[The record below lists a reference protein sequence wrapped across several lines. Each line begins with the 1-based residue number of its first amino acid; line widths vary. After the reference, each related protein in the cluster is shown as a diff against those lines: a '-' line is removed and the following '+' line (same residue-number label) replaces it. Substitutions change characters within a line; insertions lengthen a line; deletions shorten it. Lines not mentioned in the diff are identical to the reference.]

1 MENHVKKSITA
12 FCVAILTVGALA
24 SNVLRVLPLG
34 DSITYGQGWDP
45 HGGYRAVLR
54 ELLTDAGYAV
64 DYVGTQTSNAGTL
77 RATGDVQHE
86 GHPGWRIAQV
96 TESLAAWAACFNAP
110 HVILL
115 KIGTNDCNS
124 DHDQAMEKTVAL
136 LDELRRLQPS
146 AHVIVGTLVTFLD
159 GTAVGRN
166 DAWVREHND
175 RLRGEVAR
183 RAATGERISLA
194 DLYPA
199 VSPADG
205 MSDDRH
211 PNEKGYRAMAE
222 VWCKAFR
229 EVFPDPAAER
239 EEPALTAVRAIADES
254 GQTVRVDFNAPVS
267 PAAAAA
273 ENFTC
278 SELAWLDVRM
288 ATGGQGVV
296 LAVQGGLP
304 AGLERTVTVSGVC
317 SVSGR
322 RTVNATGLSVLYQP
336 SGAVHYVPEAKRY
349 RRVYAFDIPMSGFRA
364 DVEDPVYRV
373 DDHASVGSF
382 SRIAYY
388 VELRDA
394 KDALSYLWVSMD
406 AFTDDAAKIALPTA
420 KSGAIF
426 QQYVT
431 NLKVWSNVSTVTPGE
446 KARGNIEFWPYNY
459 GGTRVLKIDGASDSA
474 CDIDDQCWDNG
485 NFGCMQIHDT
495 AALVPLFCYNNWG
508 GKGGNCNL
516 GIGPNLGGG
525 NIDWTQVGSGQ
536 DWPNQRTLEVYVLE
550 AKAPRYPPAPS
561 AVTERV
567 PSAASYAHLY
577 TIDIQPDMNIGLKDG
592 TDYVNTV
599 DVAGYAASHPVDNSA
614 LVPKDFTRVGYFL
627 ELVDRQGRASW
638 VWTSFDAF
646 STDFADIDIPTA
658 DKAHPMGG
666 HVNGRAVSDLEVCS
680 NVEGIA
686 VGRHLEGGVVEFSP
700 WNYGGGNVRHV
711 PGATEAFDF
720 GDELFLRVN
729 NYGCMQVGNSEAR
742 QIVWAV
748 NKFNGRGVGLGIG
761 NSRNADGH
769 IDYTYDSNAGDYA
782 SRTLYVLVLP
792 REKTFFN
799 VTVR

>member
-1 MENHVKKSITA
+1 MKIICLALAGLGLVSS
-12 FCVAILTVGALA
+12 ALA
-24 SNVLRVLPLG
+24 SPALRIMPLG
-34 DSITYGQGWDP
+34 DSITYGQGWNG
-45 HGGYRAVLR
+45 GGYRAVLR
-54 ELLTDAGYAV
+54 EKLVAAGYDV
-64 DYVGTQTSNAGTL
+64 DYVGTQTANTGTL
-77 RATGDVQHE
+77 NASGDIQHE
-86 GHPGWRIAQV
+86 GHPGWRITQL
-96 TESLAAWAACFNAP
+96 TSMFGTWSAAIDAP
-110 HVILL
+110 HVVLL
-115 KIGTNDCNS
+115 KIGTNNCNN
-124 DHDQAMEKTVAL
+124 DHDVAMQQTREL
-136 LDELRRLQPS
+136 LAEIRRAQPS
-146 AHVIVGTLVTFLD
+146 VHIIVGTLAPFLN
-159 GTAVGRN
+159 GSELGN
-166 DAWVREHND
+166 NNAWVEEHNT
-175 RLRGEVAR
+175 RLRAEVAAR
-183 RAATGERISLA
+183 VANGERISLA
-194 DLYPA
+194 DLYP
-199 VSPADG
+199 VISPTTG
-205 MSDDRH
+205 MNDDRH
-211 PNEKGYRAMAE
+211 PNEEGYRAMAQ
-222 VWCKAFR
+222 VWFDAIKAA
-229 EVFPDPAAER
+229 FPDPSADRAAPQLAVAKFTVGDAATYVTAEFNAAVD
-239 EEPALTAVRAIADES
+239 PASVSASDFACAGLSWESCTVAPDARSATLVPDDGFTPGVAYTINVSGISSASGATSVAEASFAVR
-254 GQTVRVDFNAPVS
+254 
-267 PAAAAA
+267 
-273 ENFTC
+273 
-278 SELAWLDVRM
+278 
-288 ATGGQGVV
+288 
-296 LAVQGGLP
+296 
-304 AGLERTVTVSGVC
+304 
-317 SVSGR
+317 
-322 RTVNATGLSVLYQP
+322 YQP
-336 SGAVHYVPEAKRY
+336 SGAEHYVPEAKSY
-349 RRVYAFDIPMSGFRA
+349 RKVYRFDIPMSNFKA
-364 DVEDPVYRV
+364 DVEDPVYEL
-373 DDHASVGSF
+373 DDHENVKAF
-382 SRIAYY
+382 TRIAYY

-394 KDALSYLWVSMD
+394 NDALSYIWVSMD
-406 AFTDDAAKIALPTA
+406 AFTDDASKIALPTA
-420 KSGAIF
+420 KSGAMF

-431 NLKVWSNVSTVTPGE
+431 DMKVWSNVSTVTPGE
-446 KARGNIEFWPYNY
+446 KERGNIEFWPYNY
-459 GGTRVLKIDGASDSA
+459 GGTRVLKIDGASDSV
-474 CDIDDQCWDNG
+474 CDIDDQCWNNG

-495 AALVPLFCYNNWG
+495 DALVPLFCYNNWG

-516 GIGPNLGGG
+516 GIGPNRGGG
-525 NIDWTQVGSGQ
+525 HLDWTQVGSGQ

-599 DVAGYAASHPVDNSA
+599 DAAGYAASHPVDNSA

-627 ELVDRQGRASW
+627 ELVDLQGRASW